1 MRKLIFT
8 FFLCLLAAVQSA
20 WGYDFSYTYEGDTL
34 YYNVIDSASKTVEV
48 TYKSRVLFSSSYSPY
63 VRGTIQIPATVT
75 NGGVPY
81 AVTSIGKYAFR
92 DCNDLTSVTIPNSVT
107 YIGESTF
114 YNCSGLTS
122 VTIPNSVTYIGGST
136 FYNCSGL
143 TSVTIPNSVT
153 YIGEGTFYNCSGL
166 TSVTIGNSVTSIGD
180 GAFLNCSGLTSVT
193 IGNSVTSIGNQAF
206 YHCSGLTSITIPNSV
221 TSIGNQAF
229 YACSGLTSV
238 TIPNSV
244 TSIGKEAFSYCDG
257 LTSVTIPNSVTSIG
271 NQAFC
276 ACSGLTSVTIQN
288 SVTSI
293 GDGAFSGCSK
303 LPSFTATCSSGQ
315 TLKYQVLDTNS
326 QIVYVEANSTSI
338 SGDLIIPSTVT
349 YQDITYTVKYILG
362 TNSFKYCDLSNV
374 TIPNSVISIGN
385 EAFENCSLTNVTIP
399 ASVTNIGAHAFQN
412 CINLTSVILP
422 PSVSSIKEWTFYNCT
437 GLINVTI
444 PNSIVSIGT
453 LAFFGCSDL
462 MNVTIPSS
470 VSNISYFAFKYCNS
484 LTSVNIQ
491 NGVKSI
497 YAYAFCNCSSL
508 TSVNLPNSLKSIG
521 RGAFLACRKMKE
533 ATIGDSLISI
543 PDSSFMGCSSL
554 KKVILGKSV
563 SSLAKTSFSGDTAV
577 AVIVSK
583 NAVPPTGAATVWA
596 SANKSIPIYVPCSS
610 IDAYKSSACWSA
622 FTNFKPLYNLKLAN
636 GSAVDSVEVMYGDTL
651 PEPVKE
657 GFLFD
662 GWYTADSTNFTTTSG
677 ICADTLYAHWQKIYT
692 VVLIDGANV
701 QNLESYSREHLL
713 PTPTKDDYTFK
724 GWYNADGKLFTAP
737 IFTQDTVLYAQW
749 QQNTHTLTLIDGDSV
764 AHLTA
769 SNGHVTLP
777 TPAKSYYS
785 FVGWF
790 TADSVQFTANSALTT
805 DTTLYAHW
813 QKHAYVIAL
822 VDGSSVSSI
831 EVNDGKISLPAPTK
845 SDYSFDGWYNADS
858 VAFTNNSKLYSDTII
873 YAHWTQNVYSIIYF
887 DGAKATT
894 KKVSNGHYTLLTPT
908 KAGYTFQGWY
918 TADSV
923 QFTTDSL
930 LSANIILYAHWTIA
944 NSVAKVTSEQMVV
957 YAADG
962 AIHIGGTAAA
972 ATIYGIGGK
981 LIYSG
986 KAREVAVPFGVY
998 VVKVEKSSRAV

>member
-20 WGYDFSYTYEGDTL
+20 WGYFTYTYAGKTL
-34 YYNVIDSASKTVEV
+34 YYNVLSTTDKTAAVMSYESSTSTSNYVSGAVE
-48 TYKSRVLFSSSYSPY
+48 
-63 VRGTIQIPATVT
+63 IPATVT
-75 NGGVPY
+75 YGGV
-81 AVTSIGKYAFR
+81 
-92 DCNDLTSVTIPNSVT
+92 T
-107 YIGESTF
+107 Y
-114 YNCSGLTS
+114 
-122 VTIPNSVTYIGGST
+122 
-136 FYNCSGL
+136 
-143 TSVTIPNSVT
+143 
-153 YIGEGTFYNCSGL
+153 
-166 TSVTIGNSVTSIGD
+166 SVTSVGD
-180 GAFLNCSGLTSVT
+180 WAFKG
-193 IGNSVTSIGNQAF
+193 
-206 YHCSGLTSITIPNSV
+206 
-221 TSIGNQAF
+221 
-229 YACSGLTSV
+229 CSGLTSV

-244 TSIGKEAFSYCDG
+244 TSIGVQAFEYCRG
-257 LTSVTIPNSVTSIG
+257 LTSVTIPASVTSIG
-271 NQAFC
+271 GDAFEY
-276 ACSGLTSVTIQN
+276 CSGLTSVTIPA

-293 GDGAFSGCSK
+293 GNSAFSNCSGLTSVTIPTSVTSIGNYAFGDCSGLTSVTIPASVTSIGGDVFYGCSK

-315 TLKYQVLDTNS
+315 TLKYQVVDANS

-338 SGDLIIPSTVT
+338 NGTLVIPSTVT
-349 YQDITYTVKYILG
+349 YQDVTYTVKYVIG
-362 TNSFKYCDLSNV
+362 SAFKNCSSLTNV
-374 TIPNSVISIGN
+374 TIPNSVTTIGD
-385 EAFENCSLTNVTIP
+385 EAFLGCNGLTNVTIP
-399 ASVTNIGAHAFQN
+399 TSVTYIGTHAFQK
-412 CINLTSVILP
+412 CTKLASAVLP
-422 PSVSSIKEWTFYNCT
+422 SSVSSINEGTFSGCS
-437 GLINVTI
+437 GLTSVTI
-444 PNSIVSIGT
+444 PNSVVSIGT
-453 LAFFGCSDL
+453 SSFDGCTDL
-462 MNVTIPSS
+462 TNVTIPSS
-470 VSNISYFAFKYCNS
+470 VTSIKNKAFS
-484 LTSVNIQ
+484 S
-491 NGVKSI
+491 
-497 YAYAFCNCSSL
+497 CSSL
-508 TSVNLPNSLKSIG
+508 KSVNLPNSLKSIG
-521 RGAFLACRKMKE
+521 SGAFLACRKMKE

-577 AVIVSK
+577 TVIVSK

-596 SANKSIPIYVPCSS
+596 SANKSIPVYVPCSS
-610 IDAYKSSACWSA
+610 IDAYKDSACWSA

-713 PTPTKDDYTFK
+713 PTPTKADYTFK

-822 VDGSSVSSI
+822 VDGSSVSTI

-998 VVKVEKSSRAV
+998 VVKVENTVTKVLVR